1 MVQDDDI
8 RFQDISNNVV
18 KKYKVATYLTFR
30 FRQSF
35 TRNDNCI
42 AVDRKQKRF
51 LTDQCFPA
59 RACGWLHFVI
69 LHHSIAIELVTV
81 AVTPSEHISA
91 LLLAMNQDENQE
103 CAEREESSRS
113 G

>member
-8 RFQDISNNVV
+8 RFQDIFNNFV
-18 KKYKVATYLTFR
+18 KKHKVATYLTFR
-30 FRQSF
+30 FRQCF

-51 LTDQCFPA
+51 LTASLSQP
-59 RACGWLHFVI
+59 GWLHFVI

-81 AVTPSEHISA
+81 AVTPSEHINA
-91 LLLAMNQDENQE
+91 LLALNQDENQE

>member
-8 RFQDISNNVV
+8 RFQGIYLI

-30 FRQSF
+30 FRQCF

-51 LTDQCFPA
+51 LTASLPEP
-59 RACGWLHFVI
+59 GWLHFVI
-69 LHHSIAIELVTV
+69 LHLSIELVTV

-91 LLLAMNQDENQE
+91 LLAMNQDENQE
-103 CAEREESSRS
+103 CAE
-113 G
+113 